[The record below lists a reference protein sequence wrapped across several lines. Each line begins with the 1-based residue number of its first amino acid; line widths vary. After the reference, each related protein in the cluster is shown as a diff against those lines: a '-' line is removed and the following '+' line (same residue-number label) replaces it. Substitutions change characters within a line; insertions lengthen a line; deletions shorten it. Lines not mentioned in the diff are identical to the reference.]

1 MRVIL
6 LGAPGAGKGT
16 QAQLLRTKFWIPQVS
31 TGDML
36 RAAVRAQTP
45 LGVAAKRFMDAGEL
59 VPDAL
64 MIGLVEDRLR
74 EPDCMNGYL
83 FDGFPR
89 TVAQAD
95 ALRSANV
102 HIDHVIELDVP
113 FDYIVERMVG
123 RRVHLASGR
132 SYHVKYNPPKREML
146 DDVTGEPL
154 TIRDD
159 DDEETVRRRLS
170 VYSSQTRPLIDF
182 YSKRRCS
189 TDASHQ
195 LGTPFYHRILGLGGV
210 DEVHAR
216 IVDSIA
222 RVDVEALDTGTFT
235 RRGS

>member
-1 MRVIL
+1 MRLIL

-16 QAQLLRTKFWIPQVS
+16 QAQLLRMKFWIPLIS

-45 LGVAAKRFMDAGEL
+45 LGVEAKRFMDAGEL

-74 EPDCMNGYL
+74 EADCTNGYL

-95 ALRSANV
+95 ALKSANIHV
-102 HIDHVIELDVP
+102 DHVIELDVP
-113 FDYIVERMVG
+113 NEYIIERMAG
-123 RRVHLASGR
+123 RRVHIASGR

-146 DDVTGEPL
+146 DDITGEPL
-154 TIRDD
+154 AIRDD
-159 DDEETVRRRLS
+159 DKEDTVRKRLD
-170 VYSSQTRPLIDF
+170 VYARQTRPLIDF
-182 YSKRRCS
+182 YSKG
-189 TDASHQ
+189 ASSLHTSRE
-195 LGTPFYHRILGLGGV
+195 LTSPRYHRISGVGDV

-216 IVDSIA
+216 IVES
-222 RVDVEALDTGTFT
+222 VTCVHGV
-235 RRGS
+235 